1 MGHAGYANFGDL
13 NEMACQ
19 EFQEYVVADTVTL
32 GTDIEGLTAGSISKY
47 FSVWIKIYSQGSL
60 LEAAGIRR
68 MPRVPF
74 GGKSAGEIAKEITE
88 TVNERIP
95 PVPDA
100 VFLPVTQKA
109 IEWLSGPADD
119 ILRLQDVY
127 LNAHE
132 RGRRGLP
139 YGPGNSPSSKA
150 RAGRQAVQ
158 AFQFS
163 AFPGSSE
170 PWHQPLHIRTATPVR
185 SGKYSIQ
192 RGAIQQLRDLVT
204 ELRDACSIVLQAF
217 VGIRISEV
225 CGLKALPIDPT
236 TGMPACVEI
245 QPSRSG
251 LYEIF
256 YVKGQLFKTTETP
269 ITVTWVAGLRP
280 RGATYFPPPI
290 RALLVLEQLFRPWRT
305 LAEVN
310 DLIVSF
316 SGPKGLPKHRTT
328 ITPIVTENLRE
339 GQRIWVRHHVQLPAE
354 FANWRI
360 TTHQWRKSFALYVIR
375 TDSRMLPA
383 VSQHFKHVSLAMTE
397 SAYVGTDADLLGIM
411 EDTATHE
418 TTRILHEMIT
428 GKARAGGKMAE
439 MIRDRAADIQTHLA
453 DMTEQDQRHELGRMV
468 RASDVRVWS
477 CDWGWCFFRP
487 ETARCHLP
495 QPGHRVQAL
504 KPNDATRNPSTCC
517 SCANLAVTDEH
528 VDFWR
533 ARRTK
538 WKKELADYQR
548 LGRDELILVAKDRI
562 NQSDA
567 VLRLIGAAQR
577 RSEMSDAS

>member
-1 MGHAGYANFGDL
+1 MEQKHTPKAYHLWPASKLVRVKVSPYSRWTDAEWYFNNPTAGQKKSRSVITWDFEMLDGSTFTHDQWVPLLNACRRLAWSLIVDPQCGRPLKVGSISSLSTTIRYFVRWMGRAGYANFGDL
-13 NEMACQ
+13 NEMTCQ
-19 EFQEYVVADTVTL
+19 EFQEYVVADIVTED
-32 GTDIEGLTAGSISKY
+32 TDDKGLSAGSISMY
-47 FSVWIKIYSQGSL
+47 FSIWIKIYSQGSL

-74 GGKSAGEIAKEITE
+74 GGKSAGEVAKEITE
-88 TVNERIP
+88 TIAKRIP
-95 PVPDA
+95 PMPDA

-109 IEWLSGPADD
+109 IEWLSVPADD

-127 LNAHE
+127 LSAHE

-150 RAGRQAVQ
+150 IAGRQAVQ

-251 LYEIF
+251 LYEIC

-316 SGPKGLPKHRTT
+316 
-328 ITPIVTENLRE
+328 
-339 GQRIWVRHHVQLPAE
+339 
-354 FANWRI
+354 
-360 TTHQWRKSFALYVIR
+360 
-375 TDSRMLPA
+375 
-383 VSQHFKHVSLAMTE
+383 
-397 SAYVGTDADLLGIM
+397 
-411 EDTATHE
+411 
-418 TTRILHEMIT
+418 
-428 GKARAGGKMAE
+428 
-439 MIRDRAADIQTHLA
+439 
-453 DMTEQDQRHELGRMV
+453 
-468 RASDVRVWS
+468 
-477 CDWGWCFFRP
+477 
-487 ETARCHLP
+487 
-495 QPGHRVQAL
+495 
-504 KPNDATRNPSTCC
+504 
-517 SCANLAVTDEH
+517 
-528 VDFWR
+528 
-533 ARRTK
+533 
-538 WKKELADYQR
+538 
-548 LGRDELILVAKDRI
+548 
-562 NQSDA
+562 
-567 VLRLIGAAQR
+567 
-577 RSEMSDAS
+577 